1 MKDTEFYTTPS
12 GDVMIKSAD
21 DPVRMLKEDD
31 DAFIHAMLDVI
42 MNFYPCAYK
51 ALIECYKHA
60 EIPYLEKS
68 YQKLQKS

>member
-51 ALIECYKHA
+51 ALMECY
-60 EIPYLEKS
+60 
-68 YQKLQKS
+68 